1 MEQVEEKT
9 IVRNRIDY
17 SEIKKWNVIFHNDDT
32 TTMDFVV
39 SVLME
44 LFNHTEETAGEITL
58 KIHTEG
64 KCVVGKYIY
73 EIAQQKASDTLSVAS
88 AYGFP
93 LNVTIEKD
101 E

>member
-1 MEQVEEKT
+1 MEHVEEKT

-17 SEIKKWNVIFHNDDT
+17 SEIKKWNVIFHNDNI

-39 SVLME
+39 SVLVE
-44 LFNHTEETAGEITL
+44 LFNHTEETAEEITL

-73 EIAQQKASDTLSVAS
+73 EIAQQKASDTLEIAGM
-88 AYGFP
+88 YNFP
-93 LNVTIEKD
+93 LNVTIEKS

>member
-1 MEQVEEKT
+1 MENVEEIT
-9 IVRNRIDY
+9 ITKSKIDY

-32 TTMDFVV
+32 TTMDFVI

-44 LFNHTEETAGEITL
+44 LFKHTEEKANEITL

-64 KCVVGKYIY
+64 KCVVAQYTY
-73 EIAQQKASDTLSVAS
+73 EIAQQKASDTMDVAY

-93 LNVTIEKD
+93 LSVTIERD